1 MYTILTDIEAA
12 LNQRPLTYLG
22 SDPKNPQAITPSH
35 LAIGRALQTIPFSS
49 NDPKVTVSS
58 RYKYLQMLLKHF
70 WKRWSNEYLPT
81 LAKRHISILRHI
93 LDGVCLPHHAPH
105 TDSAAAVDSD
115 KLALIGKQHIFQSS
129 TEKFACCLAMCLIWH
144 ILWSS
149 SAPGPR
155 CKWAATLS

>member
-22 SDPKNPQAITPSH
+22 SDPKNLQAITPSH
-35 LAIGRALQTIPFSS
+35 LAIGRALQTIPFSF

-81 LAKRHISILRHI
+81 LAKRHKWHSACDTLKVG
-93 LDGVCLPHHAPH
+93 DVCLISEE
-105 TDSAAAVDSD
+105 DV
-115 KLALIGKQHIFQSS
+115 
-129 TEKFACCLAMCLIWH
+129 CLISEENVTRQ
-144 ILWSS
+144 ILFEKD
-149 SAPGPR
+149 
-155 CKWAATLS
+155 C

>member
-35 LAIGRALQTIPFSS
+35 LAIGRALQTIPFSF

-81 LAKRHISILRHI
+81 LAKRYKWHSTFDALKVG
-93 LDGVCLPHHAPH
+93 DVCLISEKNVTRPNWHYRGNSQQRWF
-105 TDSAAAVDSD
+105 DSH
-115 KLALIGKQHIFQSS
+115 LQ
-129 TEKFACCLAMCLIWH
+129 T
-144 ILWSS
+144 
-149 SAPGPR
+149 
-155 CKWAATLS
+155 